1 MSNLE
6 KIRIYFSD
14 MTRRNSYPTPP
25 DDQKFVD
32 KVKRPRAPS
41 NDKQKI
47 LGFCENCCSKS
58 KLQPKTMRVSSG
70 EQTKTY

>member
-6 KIRIYFSD
+6 KIRRYFSD
-14 MTRRNSYPTPP
+14 VTRRNSYPTPP

-32 KVKRPRAPS
+32 KVKRPRVLS

-47 LGFCENCCSKS
+47 LGFCEKCGSKVTV
-58 KLQPKTMRVSSG
+58 QTETMRIS
-70 EQTKTY
+70 QRK

>member
-6 KIRIYFSD
+6 KIRRYFSEVI
-14 MTRRNSYPTPP
+14 RRNSHPTPP

-32 KVKRPRAPS
+32 KVKRPRVLS

-47 LGFCENCCSKS
+47 LGFCENNCSKS

-70 EQTKTY
+70 E